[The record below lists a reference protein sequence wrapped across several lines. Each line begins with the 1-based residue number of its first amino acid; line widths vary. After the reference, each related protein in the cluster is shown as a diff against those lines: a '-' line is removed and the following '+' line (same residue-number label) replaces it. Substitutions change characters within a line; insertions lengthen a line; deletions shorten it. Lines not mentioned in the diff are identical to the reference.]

1 MGISLTEP
9 EVGIISWLLYFI
21 VHNNTLSL
29 FKENSE
35 KDLLNLH
42 SKITF
47 HHPLLSC
54 INDSKIL
61 NNVISQ
67 ALDELNEKELLE
79 NQDASIIISD
89 SLLSHSLVVN
99 DGKSDSELAQKI
111 KDELQAKWR
120 DLFDNYFYISENKKS
135 SKKTIHIVEINHY
148 LKDKIKL
155 NFNNFGIDIKS
166 LVPMSSIALSK
177 IKTTQYGVIKSK
189 SDYLIFNY
197 SRKGFSFFKANYTS
211 KGKMFNRIVGFNS
224 LSKVSEATLKKSNTK
239 FRFFSDLD
247 IVENL
252 SHMIKNSVPMLNF
265 INPVGVQI
273 VDGSLYEKK
282 KTFTKQTDTKNFFY
296 HFRNAIAA
304 LLTLAV
310 LLVALQVVNQT
321 DLKEL
326 DTDFVTVLEEVEEKV
341 VDITPELNK
350 PISNSRFESYNIKS
364 YAMIDAFQSV
374 LDSSY
379 GESIDV
385 LSVVNGTLS
394 AQGSVDITGLL
405 IDVDPNSVKEINLSE
420 NKISYKIDLFSP
432 PEDNQNSMSIS
443 NFLNSVVDIKNIDF
457 KLIDGTLLDEKVD
470 NLILRIEQKDMF
482 ENVINQIKGYD
493 NFIVR
498 KISFKRSDNST
509 HIYITVLS

>member
-1 MGISLTEP
+1 M
-9 EVGIISWLLYFI
+9 LYFI

-29 FKENSE
+29 FKENPE

-42 SKITF
+42 SKIAF

-61 NNVISQ
+61 NNVNSQ

-89 SLLSHSLVVN
+89 SLLSHSLVIN
-99 DGKSDSELAQKI
+99 EGQTDSELAQKI
-111 KDELQAKWR
+111 KGELQAKWK

-135 SKKTIHIVEINHY
+135 SKKTIHIVEVNHY

-166 LVPMSSIALSK
+166 LVPMSSIALSN
-177 IKTTQYGVIKSK
+177 IKTTQYGVMKSK
-189 SDYLIFNY
+189 SDYLIFSY

-211 KGKMFNRIVGFNS
+211 KGKMFDRIVGFSN

-239 FRFFSDLD
+239 FRFFSDID
-247 IVENL
+247 IIKNL

-273 VDGSLYEKK
+273 VEGSLYEKK

-304 LLTLAV
+304 LLTLIV
-310 LLVALQVVNQT
+310 LLISLRFVNQT
-321 DLKEL
+321 DLKALNVGEGAFK
-326 DTDFVTVLEEVEEKV
+326 DSKQVE
-341 VDITPELNK
+341 DIINPEPILNK
-350 PISNSRFESYNIKS
+350 INPVPVSANSSDYNQFEAYYVKS

-374 LDSSY
+374 LDSDYS
-379 GESIDV
+379 ESIDM
-385 LSVVNGTLS
+385 LNVVNGTLS
-394 AQGSVDITGLL
+394 AQGNVDITGLL
-405 IDVDPNSVKEINLSE
+405 VDVDPNSVKEINLSE
-420 NKISYKIDLFSP
+420 NKISYKVDLFSP
-432 PEDNQNSMSIS
+432 PEDSQNSISIS

-457 KLIDGTLLDEKVD
+457 KLIDGTLLNEKVD
-470 NLILRIEQKDMF
+470 NLILRIEQKDVF
-482 ENVINQIKGYD
+482 ENVINHIKDYD

>member
-1 MGISLTEP
+1 M
-9 EVGIISWLLYFI
+9 LYFI

-29 FKENSE
+29 FKEKPE

-42 SKITF
+42 SKIAF

-89 SLLSHSLVVN
+89 SLLSHSLVIN
-99 DGKSDSELAQKI
+99 DGQSDSELDQKI
-111 KDELQAKWR
+111 RGELQSKWK

-135 SKKTIHIVEINHY
+135 SKKTIHIVEVNHY

-166 LVPMSSIALSK
+166 LVPMSTIALSNV
-177 IKTTQYGVIKSK
+177 KTTQYCVMKSK

-197 SRKGFSFFKANYTS
+197 SRKGFAFFKANYTS
-211 KGKMFNRIVGFNS
+211 KGKMFDRIVGFS
-224 LSKVSEATLKKSNTK
+224 DLSKVSEATLKKSNTK
-239 FRFFSDLD
+239 FRFFSDID
-247 IVENL
+247 IVESL
-252 SHMIKNSVPMLNF
+252 SKMIENSVPMLNF

-273 VDGSLYEKK
+273 IEGSLYEKK
-282 KTFTKQTDTKNFFY
+282 KIFTKQTDTKNFFY

-304 LLTLAV
+304 LLTLVV
-310 LLVALQVVNQT
+310 LLGVLQFVNQA

-326 DTDFVTVLEEVEEKV
+326 DADFAFEDIQEEEIYVEP
-341 VDITPELNK
+341 DLIK
-350 PISNSRFESYNIKS
+350 PTSNSRFESYNVKS
-364 YAMIDAFQSV
+364 YAMIGAFQST
-374 LDSSY
+374 LDSDY
-379 GESIDV
+379 GSSINE
-385 LSVVNGTLS
+385 LSVINGILS
-394 AQGSVDITGLL
+394 AKGSADITGLL
-405 IDVDPNSVKEINLSE
+405 INVDPNSVKEINLSE
-420 NKISYKIDLFSP
+420 NRISYKIDLFVP
-432 PEDNQNSMSIS
+432 PQVNQSSISIS
-443 NFLNSVVDIKNIDF
+443 NFLNSVVDIKSTDF

-470 NLILRIEQKDMF
+470 NLILRIEQDDIF
-482 ENVINQIKGYD
+482 EDVINKIKGYN

-509 HIYITVLS
+509 HIYITVLG